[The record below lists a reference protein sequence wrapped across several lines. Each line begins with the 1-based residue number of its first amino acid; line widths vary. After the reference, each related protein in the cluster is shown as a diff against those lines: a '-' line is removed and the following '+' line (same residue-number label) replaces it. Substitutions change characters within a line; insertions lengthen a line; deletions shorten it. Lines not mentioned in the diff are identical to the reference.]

1 MVGFLFV
8 VAAVAAIAYRAMTAE
23 ERARFAGRTRH
34 VILRTYDAVTLR
46 DSKLQSF
53 RDTLCARTPFA
64 PVTPLLVVVNVA
76 VFMLMLWDSEP
87 LSDPDT
93 LIAWG
98 GSFGP
103 RTTNGEWWRVITAL
117 FVHVSWL
124 HLAAT
129 IAGLQL
135 GLVLERIVGPLAFAA
150 VYLAVGVFTSVL
162 NVFASSVTVTA
173 GASGAIFGTYGLM
186 LATLLWRAFRGSPAL
201 VSLTAAKW
209 MAPATIVFVVYNLA
223 TDTVITTA
231 EIAGLIAGCACG
243 LMFGWNVSEEK
254 TPARRL
260 ATGVAVVL
268 AAAVIVAVPFG
279 GISQVIDVRPE
290 VARVVTSEEHI
301 ATKFRTATD
310 QFQTGRMTAERLAD
324 VIDRDIVPDVRATR
338 ARFEALEH
346 IATEQQELFMRCKE
360 YLRLRDESWRVR
372 AAALRQASMA
382 RLREADTIERASLQI
397 LDDIAATIRG

>member
-23 ERARFAGRTRH
+23 ERARFAGRTRQ
-34 VILRTYDAVTLR
+34 VILQTYDAVTLR
-46 DSKLQSF
+46 DSQLQSF

-64 PVTPLLVVVNVA
+64 PVAPLLVVVNIA
-76 VFMLMLWDSEP
+76 VFMLMLWDADP
-87 LSDPDT
+87 MSDPDT

-117 FVHVSWL
+117 FVHTSWL
-124 HLAAT
+124 HLLAT

-135 GLVLERIVGPLAFAA
+135 GLVLERIVGPVAFAA

-162 NVFASSVTVTA
+162 NVSASSVTVTA

-186 LATLLWRAFRGSPAL
+186 LATLMWTVFRGSPTL

-209 MAPATIVFVVYNLA
+209 MAPAAIVFVAYNVA
-223 TDTVITTA
+223 TDTVVTMAETA
-231 EIAGLIAGCACG
+231 GFLAGCACG
-243 LMFGWNVSEEK
+243 LMFGWNASEEK
-254 TPARRL
+254 TSVRRL
-260 ATGVAVVL
+260 ANGVAVVL
-268 AAAVIVAVPFG
+268 VAAVIVAVPLG
-279 GISQVIDVRPE
+279 GITQVIDVRPE
-290 VARVVTSEEHI
+290 LARVVTSEEHS
-301 ATKFRTATD
+301 ATKFRTASE
-310 QFQTGRMTAERLAD
+310 QFQTGRMSAERLAD
-324 VIDRDIVPDVRATR
+324 VIERDIMPEVQATR
-338 ARFEALEH
+338 TRFEGLEH
-346 IATEQQELFMRCKE
+346 IAAEQQALFMRCKE

-382 RLREADTIERASLQI
+382 RLREADTIERTSLQI
-397 LDDIAATIRG
+397 LDDIAAANRG